1 MFTAENQK
9 MEGNILVDSISHLTM
24 TFGKNTDWKGA
35 LLPAENDKGPSKD
48 AGVDLTIEKG
58 ATWNLTADST
68 VTTLHN
74 NGKIV
79 TNGHTL
85 TVLKK

>member
-1 MFTAENQK
+1 M
-9 MEGNILVDSISHLTM
+9 V
-24 TFGKNTDWKGA
+24 
-35 LLPAENDKGPSKD
+35 PVENDKGSSKD